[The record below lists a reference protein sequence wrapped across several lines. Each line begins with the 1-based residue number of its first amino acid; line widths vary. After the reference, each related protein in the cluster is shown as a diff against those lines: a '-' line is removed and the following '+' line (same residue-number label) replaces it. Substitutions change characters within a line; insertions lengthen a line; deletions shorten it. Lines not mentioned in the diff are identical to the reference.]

1 MFESFTPPHY
11 KDLRD
16 AERNAN
22 SDLAARSTR
31 VPGPWKDSP
40 TARKSAQV
48 HDERFKRLIAVQAQY
63 MFDTFGKFPAT
74 VPSVYILMYLQAQ
87 HIDTEYYDKLFKP
100 GAYLPTHARHHA
112 HWHAGDPQA

>member
-1 MFESFTPPHY
+1 
-11 KDLRD
+11 
-16 AERNAN
+16 
-22 SDLAARSTR
+22 
-31 VPGPWKDSP
+31 
-40 TARKSAQV
+40 
-48 HDERFKRLIAVQAQY
+48 

-112 HWHAGDPQA
+112 NWHAGDPQA